1 MGDEVKQRLWAVE
14 LRGFNGRMAAEEGGV
29 AENEN
34 PDDAAVENSG
44 FGVALTWPCICHAQ
58 LAGPCEEPNAILFS
72 VALSCHNSQ
81 VLLKQNPQGRF
92 YYQSETK

>member
-1 MGDEVKQRLWAVE
+1 VATEGDEVKQRLWAVE
-14 LRGFNGRMAAEEGGV
+14 LRGFNGRMAAEGGV

-44 FGVALTWPCICHAQ
+44 IGVALTWPCICHAQ

-81 VLLKQNPQGRF
+81 V
-92 YYQSETK
+92 